1 MCRCTFDGLHDL
13 RNADWPIRIGKGSQ
27 NQMYMIWHDY
37 QPVQA
42 ERSTV
47 SCEACINH
55 NLVYWFR
62 QNPSPVSRESDEEY
76 FVAGLVV
83 R

>member
-1 MCRCTFDGLHDL
+1 
-13 RNADWPIRIGKGSQ
+13 
-27 NQMYMIWHDY
+27 MYMIWHDY

-47 SCEACINH
+47 SSEACINH

-62 QNPSPVSRESDEEY
+62 QNPPPVSRESDEEY

-83 R
+83 GSLRRYSYLRCICNG